1 MPFTLPKHAVI
12 AIAGGVSAVII
23 GACVVLL
30 PKVGGNDPADI
41 LPAAQTTALIRHAT
55 PDTISR
61 MAPYVAG
68 LDRIPLPT
76 DHAVDVAL
84 LTLADGTP
92 AWVLFDTSTA
102 PAGMRFSI
110 TASDTVVQPLIG
122 KGESR
127 LSQTDAYRELRGFAS
142 KDTASA
148 FIQPNVRLTSEGTA
162 LLALPDPVIA
172 LFEQDRTRIAL
183 GDAPGFPSWTSA
195 RSGTMHDATLMI
207 QLDDAA
213 GLSELASFLSP
224 QVRSLLESRMRTAV
238 AGLFG
243 NGISPLFDLL
253 PLVRGSFSLQA
264 KKTPKGWTAVLSGQT
279 DDAVKARKEIDALHT
294 AFAASQPGIEVLTR
308 AFDKQFSYIG
318 IRKTGDTAKRDTEQ
332 YQGYDVVKSVAA
344 GSGTLITG
352 IAGSSVVIGN
362 DEAAFKEVLGS
373 PDVMAADGV
382 HLDATTLPTLLPS
395 IPWNTGLAATVSRA
409 NGRLIIDIPR

>member
-30 PKVGGNDPADI
+30 PKAGGNDPADI
-41 LPAAQTTALIRHAT
+41 LPAAQTTVLIRHAT
-55 PDTISR
+55 PDTVTR

-84 LTLADGTP
+84 LTLADGAP
-92 AWVLFDTSTA
+92 AWTIFDAATA
-102 PAGMRFSI
+102 PAGMRFKI
-110 TASDTVVQPLIG
+110 TASDTSVQSLIG
-122 KGESR
+122 KGEDR
-127 LSQTDAYRELRGFAS
+127 LSQGDAYRELRGFAT
-142 KDTASA
+142 DGAPSA
-148 FIQPNVRLTSEGTA
+148 FIKQDVRLTSEGTA

-172 LFEQDRTRIAL
+172 LFEQERTRIVL

-195 RSGTMHDATLMI
+195 RSGTMHDATLVI
-207 QLDDAA
+207 QLDDAGA
-213 GLSELASFLSP
+213 LAELSSFLSP
-224 QVRSLLESRMRTAV
+224 QVRSMLESRMRTMV

-243 NGISPLFDLL
+243 GGISPSFDLL

-264 KKTPKGWTAVLSGQT
+264 KKTPKGWSAVLSGQT
-279 DDAVKARKEIDALHT
+279 DDAVKARKEVDALHA

-308 AFDKQFSYIG
+308 VFDKQFSYTG
-318 IRKTGDTAKRDTEQ
+318 IRKADDTVKRDTEQ
-332 YQGYDVVKSVAA
+332 YRGYDVVKSVAA

-373 PDVMAADGV
+373 PDAMAADGV